1 MFNVHDNKNAS
12 LNDQSLSIE
21 LRQGTLIRKQSL
33 DERFNAASVTFIKSL
48 LAEQLKTQVAA
59 NLDTHWLEKFSSV
72 KIKDSTRFQL
82 PSSLQHAYPGSGGAA
97 SSAGMHIQ
105 FEFDLKSGE
114 VSTIKAT
121 DAKRQDSTDAQDTIA
136 DIEEGSLIIRD
147 MGYFSSKVLRD
158 IDSQRKAFYISRM
171 VPGLKLFRLI
181 HDKFIA
187 IDLHQEISAMKKAA
201 IGCQQL
207 EVYLDA
213 NNKFPLRLLMEMMP
227 EEEVER
233 RMRRAKENARK
244 KGKNLSKRY
253 RAYASLG
260 LLLTNVPRKWLR
272 TEHIRTV
279 YRLRWQIELRFKCWK
294 GLCRIHAVKKVKL
307 HRFETTLYARL
318 LYILVQWEISLA
330 LISFHW
336 AKTRMLLS
344 VYKCYKT
351 LMQCSDLLRDALFCN
366 QRKLGDYFKLIE
378 RLNYKNLKLEKRKN
392 HVAFFEI
399 LHTEIHKKA
408 HQ

>member
-1 MFNVHDNKNAS
+1 MFNVHDNGSAS

-21 LRQGTLIRKQSL
+21 LRQGTSIRKQSL
-33 DERFNAASVTFIKSL
+33 DERYNAGSVAFIKSL
-48 LAEQLKTQVAA
+48 LAEQLKTQVSA
-59 NLDTHWLEKFSSV
+59 NLATACLERFSSV

-82 PSSLQHAYPGSGGAA
+82 PSSLQDAYPGSGGAA

-121 DAKRQDSTDAQDTIA
+121 DAKRQDATDAQDTIS

-158 IDSQRKAFYISRM
+158 IDRQRKAFYIIRM
-171 VPGLKLFRLI
+171 VPGLKVFRLI
-181 HDKFIA
+181 NDKFIA
-187 IDLHQEISAMKKAA
+187 IDLQRETRAMKKAG
-201 IGCQQL
+201 IGYQEL
-207 EVYLDA
+207 DVYLEA
-213 NNKFPLRLLMEMMP
+213 NTKYPLRLLMEMMP
-227 EEEVER
+227 QEEVER
-233 RMRRAKENARK
+233 RMRRAKENAKK
-244 KGKNLSKRY
+244 KGKNLRKTY

-260 LLLTNVPRKWLR
+260 LFLTNVPKDWLK

-307 HRFETTLYARL
+307 HRFETALYARL

-330 LISFHW
+330 LTSLHW
-336 AKTRMLLS
+336 KKEQTLMS
-344 VYKCYKT
+344 IYKCYKM
-351 LMQCSDLLRDALFCN
+351 LMQCSELLREALFSN
-366 QRKLGDYFKLIE
+366 HRKLKSYFKLIE
-378 RLNYKNLKLEKRKN
+378 SLNHKNLKLEKRKN
-392 HVAFFEI
+392 HLAFFEI
-399 LHTEIHKKA
+399 LHTEINKKA